1 MENIIEEVFKK
12 VHSNE
17 TNTRKKLKL
26 TVFENDAF
34 LPTEESIEWFK
45 KRSIE
50 SCKIQEFIDL
60 LFKEASE
67 KKLLDFRSQT
77 IRFDEIDAK
86 DLGFTSEEPIQI
98 LDLFKDIPKV
108 LKI

>member
-1 MENIIEEVFKK
+1 METIIEEVFKTI
-12 VHSNE
+12 HSNE

-26 TVFENDAF
+26 TVFETDIF
-34 LPTEESIEWFK
+34 LPTEEAIEWFK

-50 SCKIQEFIDL
+50 SCKIQEFIDI

-77 IRFDEIDAK
+77 ISFDTIDAK
-86 DLGFTSEEPIQI
+86 DLGFVLGEPIQVI
-98 LDLFKDIPKV
+98 DFFKDIPKI